1 MIFNPIYEKLLVR
14 FFGITDNIKEA
25 GYMLRD
31 GRLLDF
37 SGRHFISDPIQRKC
51 TATKVI
57 EHHDL
62 FGVNYQGFSIE
73 ELWPHLY
80 EKHMLPVLSV
90 MLLTGAVSLSYIEK
104 KNELTLRTCHPFTE
118 KQLDRILHYF
128 EECSLYLSYVNSDGY
143 IVDDSYVTFLTRKK
157 LVRWMNKCQ
166 TKEPSSVLFSSA
178 ASKAP
183 FTSVDSTPI
192 REGTLSSF
200 VDIDASSEL
209 RKRRYVYQEGSKNV

>member
-1 MIFNPIYEKLLVR
+1 MFNPIYEKLLVK
-14 FFGITDNIKEA
+14 FFGVTDNIKEA

-51 TATKVI
+51 TATKII

-73 ELWPHLY
+73 ELWPDLY

-90 MLLTGAVSLSYIEK
+90 MTLTGAVSLSYVENK
-104 KNELTLRTCHPFTE
+104 SELTLRTCHPFTE
-118 KQLDRILHYF
+118 KQVERILHYF
-128 EECSLYLSYVNSDGY
+128 EEYSLYLSYVSPEGY
-143 IVDDSYVTFLTRKK
+143 IVDDSYVTFLTKEK
-157 LVRWMNKCQ
+157 LLHWVNTCHG
-166 TKEPSSVLFSSA
+166 KEPSPVLFSSA

-183 FTSVDSTPI
+183 YTSVDSTPI
-192 REGTLSSF
+192 RECTLSSF
-200 VDIDASSEL
+200 ADIEASTEL
-209 RKRRYVYQEGSKNV
+209 RKRKYVYQEGCKHV

>member
-1 MIFNPIYEKLLVR
+1 MFNPIYEKLLVK
-14 FFGITDNIKEA
+14 FFGVTDNIKEA

-73 ELWPHLY
+73 ELWPDLY
-80 EKHMLPVLSV
+80 EKYMLPVLSV
-90 MLLTGAVSLSYIEK
+90 MLLTGAVSLSYVEK

-118 KQLDRILHYF
+118 EQVERILYYF
-128 EECSLYLSYVNSDGY
+128 EEHSLYLSYVNPEGY
-143 IVDDSYVTFLTRKK
+143 IVDDSYVTFLTKEKLLHWVNTCQCKK
-157 LVRWMNKCQ
+157 
-166 TKEPSSVLFSSA
+166 PSTVLFSSA

-183 FTSVDSTPI
+183 YISVDSTPI

-200 VDIDASSEL
+200 VDIEASSEL
-209 RKRRYVYQEGSKNV
+209 RKRKYVYQEGCKHV

>member
-1 MIFNPIYEKLLVR
+1 MFNPIYEKLLVK
-14 FFGITDNIKEA
+14 FFGVTDNIKEA

-51 TATKVI
+51 TATKMI

-73 ELWPHLY
+73 ELWPDLY

-90 MLLTGAVSLSYIEK
+90 MTLTGAVSLSYVEK
-104 KNELTLRTCHPFTE
+104 TSELTLRTCHPFTE
-118 KQLDRILHYF
+118 KQVERILHYF
-128 EECSLYLSYVNSDGY
+128 EEYSLYLSYVSPEGY
-143 IVDDSYVTFLTRKK
+143 IVNDSYVTF
-157 LVRWMNKCQ
+157 V
-166 TKEPSSVLFSSA
+166 TKEKLLHWVNTCQGKKPSTVLFSSA

-183 FTSVDSTPI
+183 YTSVDSTPI
-192 REGTLSSF
+192 RECTLSSF
-200 VDIDASSEL
+200 VGIEASTEL
-209 RKRRYVYQEGSKNV
+209 RKRKYIYQEGCKHV

>member
-1 MIFNPIYEKLLVR
+1 MTFNPIYEKLLVR
-14 FFGITDNIKEA
+14 FFGVTDNIKEA
-25 GYMLRD
+25 GYMLGD

-73 ELWPHLY
+73 ELWPGLY

-128 EECSLYLSYVNSDGY
+128 EEYSLYLSYVNSDGY
-143 IVDDSYVTFLTRKK
+143 IVDDSYVTFLTKEKLLHWVNICQGKK
-157 LVRWMNKCQ
+157 
-166 TKEPSSVLFSSA
+166 PSTVLFSSA

-183 FTSVDSTPI
+183 YTSVDSTPI

-200 VDIDASSEL
+200 VDIEASNEL
-209 RKRRYVYQEGSKNV
+209 RKRKYVYQEGCKHV

>member
-1 MIFNPIYEKLLVR
+1 MTFNPIYEKLLVR
-14 FFGITDNIKEA
+14 FFGVTDNIKEA
-25 GYMLRD
+25 GYMLGD

-73 ELWPHLY
+73 ELWPGLY

-128 EECSLYLSYVNSDGY
+128 EEYSLYLSYVNSDGY
-143 IVDDSYVTFLTRKK
+143 IVDDSYVTFLTKEKLLHWVNICQGKK
-157 LVRWMNKCQ
+157 
-166 TKEPSSVLFSSA
+166 PSTVLFSSA

-183 FTSVDSTPI
+183 YTSVDSTPI

-200 VDIDASSEL
+200 VDIEASSEL
-209 RKRRYVYQEGSKNV
+209 RKRKYVYQEGCKHV

>member
-1 MIFNPIYEKLLVR
+1 MTFNPIYEKLLVR
-14 FFGITDNIKEA
+14 FFGVTDNLKEA

-104 KNELTLRTCHPFTE
+104 KNELTLRTCHPFSE
-118 KQLDRILHYF
+118 KQVDRILHYF
-128 EECSLYLSYVNSDGY
+128 EEYSLYLSYVNSDGY
-143 IVDDSYVTFLTRKK
+143 IVDDSYITFLTREK
-157 LVRWMNKCQ
+157 LVRWVNSCQ

-209 RKRRYVYQEGSKNV
+209 RKRRYVYQEGCKNV

>member
-1 MIFNPIYEKLLVR
+1 MFNPIYEKLLVK
-14 FFGITDNIKEA
+14 FFGVTDNIKEA

-51 TATKVI
+51 TATKMI

-73 ELWPHLY
+73 ELWPDLY

-90 MLLTGAVSLSYIEK
+90 MTLTGAVSLSYVEK
-104 KNELTLRTCHPFTE
+104 KSELTLRTCHPFTE
-118 KQLDRILHYF
+118 KQVERILHYF
-128 EECSLYLSYVNSDGY
+128 EEYSLYLSYVSPEGY
-143 IVDDSYVTFLTRKK
+143 IVDDSYVTFLTKEK
-157 LVRWMNKCQ
+157 LLHWVNTCHG
-166 TKEPSSVLFSSA
+166 KEPSPVLFSSA

-183 FTSVDSTPI
+183 YTSVDSTPI
-192 REGTLSSF
+192 RECTLSSF
-200 VDIDASSEL
+200 VGIEASTEL
-209 RKRRYVYQEGSKNV
+209 RKRKYIYQEGCKHV